1 MPLLYTRVA
10 PDLLYY
16 GQQYVINSTA
26 NKAKI
31 PIPPEI
37 PVTIFG
43 YDNRSFIRLL
53 FDENWPINFH
63 SYRYLYRNETCENTA
78 SEALRRRMRI
88 YGEINNLYVCDN
100 DSTSVCNI
108 NLFNLQPDDLTML
121 DLLLTYRTDSTAFIN
136 ISSIVYSNLNTVLSK
151 LIHIY
156 LNFKINNNYSDFD
169 NAIPLSSSI
178 QVLENF
184 YESYLVDTIFKY
196 ISSLGS

>member
-1 MPLLYTRVA
+1 MALLYTRVA

-16 GQQYVINSTA
+16 GQQYVLNSTA
-26 NKAKI
+26 NKSKI

-43 YDNRSFIRLL
+43 YDNKSFIRLL

-63 SYRYLYRNETCENTA
+63 NYRYLYRNETCENTA

-108 NLFNLQPDDLTML
+108 NIFNLQPDDLTML